1 MDAWDYGRKNPLKK
15 TCDCK
20 KQHAEPPVHFFIY
33 LMVIFLHVI
42 KKLEPVESCFLLFE
56 KNKLEEAFMRVLAL
70 LSALIF
76 IAGMSFA
83 SPAAAGS
90 DVIKIGFNIPL
101 TGDIPKVG
109 EGSKFA
115 AEMLRG
121 EINAQ
126 GGLSVGGKKY
136 KLEFIYED
144 NESKAESA
152 TSASM
157 KLITQDNVLG
167 IIGPQSSKQAIPAGE
182 IANSFQTPM
191 ISPWS
196 TNPDTTRN
204 RPYVFRACFLDPFQ
218 GPVAA
223 NFVTKEFKAK
233 KAAVL
238 YDIAS
243 DYPKG
248 LAEFFKTAFE
258 KIHGPGS
265 VVAFE
270 TFTTK
275 DRDFSAQLT
284 NIIRSGADVL
294 FTPQYYDEV
303 PLIVKQAHELGWK
316 KPIMGSDS
324 WGSAE
329 LMKLCGNDC
338 KGLFFST
345 HYAAAGAKGETKKF
359 IDKYRAQYGYVP
371 DDVGALTWDAIRIM
385 LTAIQ
390 NTGGLSGNIQ
400 KDRDAIKDQLARIKN
415 FEGITGKMT
424 FTPEG
429 DPAKCAVVVKIDD
442 QGNFTFYES
451 VCP

>member
-1 MDAWDYGRKNPLKK
+1 MKFS
-15 TCDCK
+15 
-20 KQHAEPPVHFFIY
+20 KQCLAGAAAAI
-33 LMVIFLHVI
+33 
-42 KKLEPVESCFLLFE
+42 LLFACSKE
-56 KNKLEEAFMRVLAL
+56 
-70 LSALIF
+70 
-76 IAGMSFA
+76 
-83 SPAAAGS
+83 PAT
-90 DVIKIGFNIPL
+90 IRIGLNIPL

-109 EGSKFA
+109 EGSKYA
-115 AEMLRG
+115 AEMFKDFQTRK
-121 EINAQ
+121 
-126 GGLSVGGKKY
+126 GGLKVGEKTY
-136 KLEFIYED
+136 PIEFIYED

-152 TSASM
+152 TAAAL
-157 KLITQDNVLG
+157 KLITKDEVLA
-167 IIGPQSSKQAIPAGE
+167 IVGPQSSKQAIPAGE
-182 IANSFQTPM
+182 VANSYGTPM

-196 TNPDTTRN
+196 TNPDTTKD
-204 RPYVFRACFLDPFQ
+204 RPCVFRGCFLDPFQ

-223 NFVTKEFKAK
+223 NFVTKEFGAK

-248 LAEFFKTAFE
+248 LAEFFKEAFE
-258 KIHGPGS
+258 KLHGPGS

-284 NIIRSGADVL
+284 NIVNSDADVL

-303 PLIVKQAHELGWK
+303 PLIVKQAHELGWT

-329 LMKLCGNDC
+329 LMNLCGDDC

-345 HYAAAGAKGETKKF
+345 HYAAAGAKGKTAKF
-359 IDKYRAQYGYVP
+359 IKNFEKRYGYVP
-371 DDVGALTWDAIRIM
+371 DDVAALTWDSIH
-385 LTAIQ
+385 LLVTAIE
-390 NTGGLSGNIQ
+390 NMPALTGDLE
-400 KDRDAIKDQLARIKN
+400 KDRMALKDQMAQIKN

-429 DPAKCAVVVKIDD
+429 DPAKCAVVVRINDA
-442 QGNFTFYES
+442 GEFAFHES